1 MNRVAKKLIIP
12 AGILLAILA
21 VIAVYFG
28 THKVSKHSAQPDYG
42 SLGSGYDLDDSQSY
56 WKANFLHDFTA
67 AEDGYYFITPDM
79 TYLMYF
85 DYATK
90 EVVPVCGKP
99 DCAHD
104 NSTCN
109 ANMMKQSYV
118 VSNIYYHEGYLYYMQ
133 IQNGMSVLTRMD
145 KSGNN
150 VENIGEIFPSDQ
162 DSSTHLVF
170 HGDYV
175 YAYYLGAHYGMEGEF
190 TEAIK
195 KMSLKDGSSENI
207 YEVIGNNISIGLVKS
222 YGDKLY
228 FAVQEQLEK
237 RSMRSKTKALYSYDY
252 NTKEIKLVAEDD
264 ISDYCFIPE
273 KNIFAYYVVGEGLYY
288 ADAKEQV
295 MKLVMKSDSLYDR
308 CSMSYDGKYIYMDNI
323 TFQNMTRTVE
333 KREYR
338 IIIIDSDGNKINEI
352 ECDDTI
358 NNIYYGDER
367 CMFAWGS
374 VPKKDER
381 AEYFSGYLY
390 IDKKDIE
397 HAGQWE
403 SVYDDTIFLFNPFKK

>member
-1 MNRVAKKLIIP
+1 
-12 AGILLAILA
+12 
-21 VIAVYFG
+21 
-28 THKVSKHSAQPDYG
+28 
-42 SLGSGYDLDDSQSY
+42 
-56 WKANFLHDFTA
+56 
-67 AEDGYYFITPDM
+67 
-79 TYLMYF
+79 
-85 DYATK
+85 
-90 EVVPVCGKP
+90 
-99 DCAHD
+99 
-104 NSTCN
+104 
-109 ANMMKQSYV
+109 
-118 VSNIYYHEGYLYYMQ
+118 
-133 IQNGMSVLTRMD
+133 
-145 KSGNN
+145 
-150 VENIGEIFPSDQ
+150 
-162 DSSTHLVF
+162 
-170 HGDYV
+170 
-175 YAYYLGAHYGMEGEF
+175 MEGEF

-288 ADAKEQV
+288 ADAKEHV

-397 HAGQWE
+397 HADQWE